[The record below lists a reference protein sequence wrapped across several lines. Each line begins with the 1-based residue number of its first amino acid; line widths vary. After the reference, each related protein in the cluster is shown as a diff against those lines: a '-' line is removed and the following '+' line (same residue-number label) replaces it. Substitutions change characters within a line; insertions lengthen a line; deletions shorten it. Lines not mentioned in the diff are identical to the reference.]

1 MRKLVHRD
9 GIKAVLLLS
18 GGLDSTLAAR
28 IMLEQNIDLVA
39 VNFVT
44 PFCTCTR
51 KGCRSEAKRV
61 AEAFDIPIR
70 IIHAG
75 DEYIRMIQH
84 PKHGRGKNMN
94 PCIDCRILFFS
105 RAREL
110 MHEVGARFV
119 VTGEVLGERPMSQH
133 RAAMKCI
140 EEESGLHGLI
150 LRPLS
155 ARLLEPSIPEKRG
168 WVDRERLLTIQ
179 GRSRKPQIALA
190 REFGVDD
197 YPCPAGGCRLTDS
210 QFALRLK
217 DSFDHDETAI
227 RVIQRLKYGRHFRL
241 PSGAK
246 VIVGRHE
253 ADNAVLESLISPS
266 ELLFTCAEA
275 VEGPVTILSNSKSAT
290 DIRVAASLT
299 LRYSDF
305 SGRRGKV
312 RIHARNAEPDELCE
326 VEAITDMEKQQ
337 YQII

>member
-1 MRKLVHRD
+1 MNQENK
-9 GIKAVLLLS
+9 IKAVLLLS
-18 GGLDSTLAAR
+18 GGLDSTLAVK
-28 IMLEQNIDLVA
+28 IMLEQNIDLIA

-51 KGCRSEAKRV
+51 TGCRSEARKV
-61 AEAFDIPIR
+61 AEALNIPIR
-70 IIHAG
+70 VMHAG

-110 MHEVGARFV
+110 MEEVGARFV

-133 RAAMKCI
+133 RLAMKRI
-140 EEESGLHGLI
+140 EEESDLRGLI

-155 ARLLEPSIPEKRG
+155 ARLLEPSIPEQRG
-168 WVDRERLLTIQ
+168 WVNRERLLAIQ

-190 REFGVDD
+190 REFGIGD
-197 YPCPAGGCRLTDS
+197 YPCPAGGCRLTDP
-210 QFALRLK
+210 QFARRIRE
-217 DSFDHDETAI
+217 SFSYNETSI
-227 RVIQRLKYGRHFRL
+227 RDIQLLKYGRHFRL

-253 ADNAVLESLISPS
+253 EENAILMTLLPSPG
-266 ELLFTCAEA
+266 LLFTCAEDTK
-275 VEGPVTILSNSKSAT
+275 GPTTVLYHGQSTN
-290 DIRVAASLT
+290 DIHTAAALT

-305 SGRRGKV
+305 EGPRGKV
-312 RIHARNAEPDELCE
+312 RIHASNGRSERICEAEQM
-326 VEAITDMEKQQ
+326 TDKEKQQ